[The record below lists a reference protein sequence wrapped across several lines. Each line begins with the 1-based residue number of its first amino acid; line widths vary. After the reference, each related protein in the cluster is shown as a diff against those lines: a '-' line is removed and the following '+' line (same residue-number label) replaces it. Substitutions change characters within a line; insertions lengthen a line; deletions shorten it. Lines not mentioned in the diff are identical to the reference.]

1 MLFRSV
7 GSGLTQEQLAEA
19 ADLNPRTV
27 QKIEAGQINILVT
40 TLVRIQSALNCTA
53 GELFGEEGSP
63 FLENSPPTSGA
74 EPELTQ
80 QSKKQRP
87 GKTTGGKSSGGDLRS
102 AFIVQCGLPL
112 DQELCHPSLQ

>member
-1 MLFRSV
+1 MAWFYIAFFAYMKSSPVEFGRRIRSLR
-7 GSGLTQEQLAEA
+7 SAQGLTQEQLAEA

-63 FLENSPPTSGA
+63 FLENSPP
-74 EPELTQ
+74 L
-80 QSKKQRP
+80 
-87 GKTTGGKSSGGDLRS
+87 L
-102 AFIVQCGLPL
+102 GLNPN
-112 DQELCHPSLQ
+112 

>member
-1 MLFRSV
+1 MAWFDIAFFAYMKSSPVEFGRRIRSLR
-7 GSGLTQEQLAEA
+7 SAQGLTEEQLAEA

-63 FLENSPPTSGA
+63 FLKNSPP
-74 EPELTQ
+74 L
-80 QSKKQRP
+80 
-87 GKTTGGKSSGGDLRS
+87 L
-102 AFIVQCGLPL
+102 GLNPN
-112 DQELCHPSLQ
+112 